1 MAGGQNNIRRIKVLR
16 EPTGSGHLVGLERTP
31 GSKRCPLFRVMESTT
46 LNNKPVVVRDGALG
60 DAESAEAVSL
70 ADRALLS
77 VDTAYE
83 IIG

>member
-1 MAGGQNNIRRIKVLR
+1 MAGGQNNIRRIKVIR
-16 EPTGSGHLVGLERTP
+16 EPNTDGRLVGVELTP
-31 GSKRCPLFRVMESTT
+31 GSKRCPLFRVMEATT

-60 DAESAEAVSL
+60 DAESAEAISL
-70 ADRALLS
+70 TNRALLS